1 MLSFVLQMHWDFD
14 MYIRNRVDT
23 SPSPVAWSS
32 MCKQLF
38 GFIGFMLVMFYLGQ
52 KFRVYQPV
60 VSTNQL
66 FLFICLFTFFLS
78 FLQMWCKPL
87 SSVCFTV
94 KHVWQWNYLWWH
106 QYILKVQCV
115 FDDPQVPLLSIIWLV
130 PARPAQ
136 LYQLSQT
143 ASTRNL
149 LSFHRPICL
158 RAWPFYSIKKV
169 VINSL
174 NLLMLLRRAKCMKQQ
189 RTEYNNITHL
199 PH

>member
-1 MLSFVLQMHWDFD
+1 MLLFVLQMHWDFD

-78 FLQMWCKPL
+78 FLRMWCKPL
-87 SSVCFTV
+87 SSVCFTI
-94 KHVWQWNYLWWH
+94 KHVWQWSYLWWH
-106 QYILKVQCV
+106 KYILKVQCV
-115 FDDPQVPLLSIIWLV
+115 NFLRKPSLKNGSARWQLTRSKSLAPCVFFRDATIFCILPNRLYGSIHNGISVCFGHSTLSKLV
-130 PARPAQ
+130 CCSCR
-136 LYQLSQT
+136 S
-143 ASTRNL
+143 
-149 LSFHRPICL
+149 L
-158 RAWPFYSIKKV
+158 RSAD
-169 VINSL
+169 
-174 NLLMLLRRAKCMKQQ
+174 
-189 RTEYNNITHL
+189 
-199 PH
+199 